1 MDKGYKDCP
10 PAEVAMIEVAVSL
23 MSLFAQKRNGVAGLD
38 PIIDRLIRA
47 HEALAAAHPELPR
60 VELSLPGRYQSQRE
74 RS

>member
-1 MDKGYKDCP
+1 MDNNYKDCP
-10 PAEVAMIEVAVSL
+10 PAEVAMIEVAAGL

-38 PIIDRLIRA
+38 PIIDRPIRA

-74 RS
+74 R